1 MVGYLLFSLS
11 EKVGFQFGQSSS
23 IINQM
28 LSQLTAVGKY
38 IPPSVFTR
46 MALNE
51 TLKS

>member
-28 LSQLTAVGKY
+28 LSQLTAVGVSIY
-38 IPPSVFTR
+38 RRRYS
-46 MALNE
+46 LE
-51 TLKS
+51 WL